1 MGLIV
6 AICDSSLSVYVI
18 TSADACNGGAAS
30 VPAIVPQPSS
40 AVVSDASP
48 IPVASIVGG
57 VVGGIAALS
66 VILAVVFRRRI
77 IQAFKRCRGQR
88 ELDAE
93 KL

>member
-1 MGLIV
+1 
-6 AICDSSLSVYVI
+6 
-18 TSADACNGGAAS
+18 
-30 VPAIVPQPSS
+30 
-40 AVVSDASP
+40 
-48 IPVASIVGG
+48 

-77 IQAFKRCRGQR
+77 IQAFKRCRGKR